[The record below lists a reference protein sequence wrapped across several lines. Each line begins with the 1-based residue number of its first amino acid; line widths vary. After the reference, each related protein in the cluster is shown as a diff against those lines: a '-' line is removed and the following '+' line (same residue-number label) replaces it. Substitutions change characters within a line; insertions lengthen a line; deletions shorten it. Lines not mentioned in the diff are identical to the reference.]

1 MMSSKSAI
9 LASLIAMNATFAS
22 ISPAGAAPAAP
33 TAEQM
38 ARCAAIQGRDT
49 RLSCYDSLAHRPPD
63 EAPAVANNAPAPA
76 PAPPAAAMR
85 AAASSG
91 TATPAAATAPEPVS
105 SAPTTVAAV
114 AADPKNFGL
123 SATQTHIADLG
134 PKAESA
140 HISILSS
147 DQTGQTFAVLDNGQ
161 TWVVTGPDGW
171 LNSGDAVTIKR
182 AQFGSY
188 LMFVPSHHS
197 YHVRRLK

>member
-9 LASLIAMNATFAS
+9 LASLVAMSATFVAIATAS
-22 ISPAGAAPAAP
+22 AAPAAP

-63 EAPAVANNAPAPA
+63 EAPAVAITAPPPA
-76 PAPPAAAMR
+76 TPVAAKPAAATR
-85 AAASSG
+85 AAPTGTAAASS
-91 TATPAAATAPEPVS
+91 AP
-105 SAPTTVAAV
+105 PTTVAAV

-161 TWVVTGPDGW
+161 TWVVTSPDGW